1 VGHRAMSEM
10 CGGHSA
16 NTDCQVKKSHA
27 GSLSGTAGLSKECKV
42 TVVAWAQLPALE
54 KVKLYK
60 ARHLVEMTV
69 ARQPDHTKTNVSIC
83 LDVVTVKRAS

>member
-1 VGHRAMSEM
+1 M

-60 ARHLVEMTV
+60 ARYLVEMTV
-69 ARQPDHTKTNVSIC
+69 ARQPDLLEIRFGPFCDPEAVHGYKHRKS
-83 LDVVTVKRAS
+83 SF